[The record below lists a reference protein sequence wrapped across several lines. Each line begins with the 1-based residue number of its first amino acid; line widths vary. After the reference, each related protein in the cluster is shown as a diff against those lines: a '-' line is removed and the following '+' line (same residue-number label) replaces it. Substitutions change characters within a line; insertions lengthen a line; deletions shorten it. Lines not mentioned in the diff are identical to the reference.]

1 MHPPVPAA
9 PALRQTPRPLPASP
23 AALQPVPRPI
33 ADSRHPSIG
42 MLEPGYAPGS
52 VQRPAPMVA
61 ARVDS
66 TDAPLPQRSTAS
78 VAVWFLVA
86 ALAGSFLQLAAF
98 SPSTI
103 VRALPAATAVYGAL
117 GIEVKRERPPAGRR
131 PGT

>member
-1 MHPPVPAA
+1 MLA
-9 PALRQTPRPLPASP
+9 PTYVSG
-23 AALQPVPRPI
+23 PI
-33 ADSRHPSIG
+33 
-42 MLEPGYAPGS
+42 
-52 VQRPAPMVA
+52 QRPAPMPSP
-61 ARVDS
+61 RIDS
-66 TDAPLPQRSTAS
+66 ADAPRPQRSTAS

-103 VRALPAATAVYGAL
+103 VRVVPAATAIYGAL